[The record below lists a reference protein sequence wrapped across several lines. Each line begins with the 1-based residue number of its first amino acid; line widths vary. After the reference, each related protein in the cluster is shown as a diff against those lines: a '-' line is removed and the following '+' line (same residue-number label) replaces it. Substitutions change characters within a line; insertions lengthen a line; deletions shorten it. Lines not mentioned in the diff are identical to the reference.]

1 MGNEPGQGMDATN
14 TELKETARVLVV
26 EDEADV
32 ESLLRQAF
40 RRKIRAK
47 ELEFEFAQNGQI
59 ALDKLK
65 DGYDPHLILTDIN
78 MPEMDGLTLLGK
90 LQDSAPHTP
99 AVIVS
104 AYSDTANIR
113 VAMNRGAF
121 DFQTK
126 PIDLDDLGKTIAKTL
141 NYAHHL
147 RRSNE
152 AEKYK
157 REKELA
163 EASSRFKSQF
173 LSSTSHELRTPLNAI
188 MGFTELLMDEA
199 EDEGREVPME
209 LGRIK
214 GAADHLLAL
223 INDLLDLSKI
233 EAGRLELAL
242 SSFDVAELVQEVSG
256 TIQPLLAKNNNSLE
270 IDVSDRAGSMVADAG
285 RVRQCLLN
293 LLSNALKFTE
303 SGTVSIKVTREVID
317 DVESLVFAV
326 ADTGIGMT
334 AEQVGRLFQEFTQA
348 TAETSQKYGGT
359 GLGLSITKRL
369 SQLMGGDV
377 GVTSQYEVGST
388 FTIRLPATVVLPG
401 SHPESDE

>member
-1 MGNEPGQGMDATN
+1 MDAGDTQQ
-14 TELKETARVLVV
+14 TITARVLVV

-32 ESLLRQAF
+32 EPMLKQAF

-47 ELEFEFAQNGQI
+47 ELAFTFAQNGQI
-59 ALDKLK
+59 ALDLLA
-65 DGYDPHLILTDIN
+65 DGLDPHLILTDIN
-78 MPEMDGLTLLGK
+78 MPEMDGLTLLGR
-90 LQDSAPHTP
+90 LQESAPDTP

-126 PIDLDDLGKTIAKTL
+126 PIDLEDLGKTIAKTL
-141 NYAHHL
+141 TYAHHL
-147 RRSNE
+147 RRSRQTE
-152 AEKYK
+152 VYK
-157 REKELA
+157 RDKELA
-163 EASSRFKSQF
+163 EASSQFKSQF

-188 MGFTELLMDEA
+188 MGFTELMMDEA

-233 EAGRLELAL
+233 EAGRLDL
-242 SSFDVAELVQEVSG
+242 SLSTIVVAELVQEVAG
-256 TIQPLLAKNNNSLE
+256 TVQPLLAKNNNELTVD
-270 IDVSDRAGSMVADAG
+270 ISDRSGDLIADAG

-303 SGTVSIKVTREVID
+303 NGKVDIKVTREVID
-317 DVESLVFAV
+317 GVESLVFAV
-326 ADTGIGMT
+326 SDTGIGMT
-334 AEQVGRLFQEFTQA
+334 EEQVGRLFQEFTQA

-377 GVTSQYEVGST
+377 SVTSEYEKGST
-388 FTIRLPATVVLPG
+388 FTIRLPATVVLSETKDSEG
-401 SHPESDE
+401 